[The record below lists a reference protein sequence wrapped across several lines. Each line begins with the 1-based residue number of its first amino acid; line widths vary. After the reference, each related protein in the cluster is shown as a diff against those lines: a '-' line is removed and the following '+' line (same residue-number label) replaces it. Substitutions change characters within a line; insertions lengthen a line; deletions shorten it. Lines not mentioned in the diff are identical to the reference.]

1 VHPTDENGRKVAEP
15 VIISIDLEDIALS

>member
-1 VHPTDENGRKVAEP
+1 VHPTDKNGRKVAEP